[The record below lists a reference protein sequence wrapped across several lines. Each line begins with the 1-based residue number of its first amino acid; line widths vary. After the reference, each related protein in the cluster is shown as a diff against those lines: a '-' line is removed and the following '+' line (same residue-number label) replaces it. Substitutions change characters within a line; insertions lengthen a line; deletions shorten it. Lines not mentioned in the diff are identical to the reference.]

1 MTGKTIVI
9 DLKVVGTIFL
19 LTCFVAY
26 VALAITG
33 PAGLWDPQHE
43 VIYAEL
49 PTLQSDGSE
58 LTYMLIRTTPGP
70 CWQLFGYGEEKV
82 IRHETTSFPSGWKS
96 TDPEHSD
103 LSVIEAANFYGE
115 GLQKSHPITTFAPT
129 EEVQP
134 EEPQVAPIETPTVFE
149 EARLLQKTLQE
160 IFHLQ
165 GWVYV
170 RQIQPNS
177 LESFMVIYHR
187 DTALKLGDLGY
198 LREWCGKTILYRW
211 SNLNDEQEDF

>member
-9 DLKVVGTIFL
+9 DLKVVGTIFF

-26 VALAITG
+26 VALAITVSC
-33 PAGLWDPQHE
+33 GLWDSQHE
-43 VIYAEL
+43 VICAEL

-58 LTYMLIRTTPGP
+58 LTYMVIRTTPGS
-70 CWQLFGYGEEKV
+70 CWQLFGYEEKD

-96 TDPEHSD
+96 TDPEYSD
-103 LSVIEAANFYGE
+103 LSAIEASSVYSE
-115 GLQKSHPITTFAPT
+115 WLQKTHRTTTFAQT
-129 EEVQP
+129 EEVQPP
-134 EEPQVAPIETPTVFE
+134 EEPQVALIEAPTVFE

-170 RQIQPNS
+170 RQTQPNS